1 MILAGDIGGTKTRL
15 ALFEAGSG
23 RLRPVAEESFPSKEY
38 PDLDPIVEAF
48 LSARRALSSRRT
60 TSGSRYV
67 FRGRGVERACFGIAG
82 PVVDGRSVTTNL
94 PWVVDARRLRD
105 DLGIPAVDL
114 INDLEANAYGIGAL
128 DPDDFAVLGGGA
140 PGTSGNAAII
150 AAGTGLG
157 EAGLFWDGR
166 RHRPFACEGGHATF
180 APGDDLQDELLAYL
194 KRSYD
199 HVSWERVLSGPGLL
213 AVYSFLRDSGRGEE
227 PPWLLEEMRQND
239 PAAVIGRAAMQGRSA
254 LCVQAVDL
262 FVSLYGAEAGNLA
275 LKMMAVGGLYVG
287 GGIAPKILDRLKGK
301 GFMEAF
307 LAKGRMR
314 PLLERMPVRVILNDR
329 AALLGAARRA
339 ALAEAEAGNGT
350 PRRRQPR
357 RPRPAGRRRVLS
369 SRTP

>member
-15 ALFEAGSG
+15 ALFRPEAG
-23 RLRPVAEESFPSKEY
+23 RLRAVAEETFPSGKF

-48 LSARRALSSRRT
+48 LSARGLLSSRRT
-60 TSGSRYV
+60 SASVSRSAP
-67 FRGRGVERACFGIAG
+67 RGEGVERACFGVAG

-94 PWVVDARRLRD
+94 PWVVDARRLGD

-128 DPDDFAVLGGGA
+128 EADDFAVLNAGA
-140 PGTSGNAAII
+140 LSTSGNAAII

-166 RHRPFACEGGHATF
+166 RHCPFACEGGHASF
-180 APGDDLQDELLAYL
+180 APANDLQSEFLTYL
-194 KRSYD
+194 RRSYD

-213 AVYSFLRDSGRGEE
+213 AVYGFLRDTGRGEE
-227 PPWLLEEMRQND
+227 PPWLAEEMRRED
-239 PAAVIGRAAMQGRSA
+239 PAAVIGRTALLGRSA
-254 LCVQAVDL
+254 LCAQALDL
-262 FVSLYGAEAGNLA
+262 FISLYGAEAGNLA
-275 LKMMAVGGLYVG
+275 LKMMAIGGLYLG
-287 GGIAPKILDRLKGK
+287 GGIAPKILDRLKGN

-314 PLLERMPVRVILNDR
+314 TLLERMPVRVILNDR

-339 ALAEAEAGNGT
+339 ALVEADGGGA
-350 PRRRQPR
+350 PRRDQAR
-357 RPRPAGRRRVLS
+357 RSRPGSRRRIQAS
-369 SRTP
+369 KTP